1 MDFVLKVWQWLNGKK
16 VVLSAVAA
24 TLIVVGDQ
32 LGILLPLLGVDGV
45 VVAKVATAILA
56 VVGVIHKIVKALA

>member
-24 TLIVVGDQ
+24 ALLVVGDQ

-45 VVAKVATAILA
+45 LVAKVATVILA
-56 VVGVIHKIVKALA
+56 VVGVIHKIVKALG